1 MDTITQ
7 PVTLTK
13 RCKIHG
19 IDLPREGARTARFLE
34 AFPEAFYDEE
44 AGEWRIV
51 WEKGHFAE
59 SNARIEAFFADNGVS
74 TVQVDRC

>member
-1 MDTITQ
+1 MSTLTQ
-7 PVTLTK
+7 SVTLTK

-19 IDLPREGARTARFLE
+19 IDLPTEGTLTSRFTE

-44 AGEWRIV
+44 AAEWRIR

-59 SNARIEAFFADNGVS
+59 SNARIEGFFSDQGVS
-74 TVQVDRC
+74 TVQVDKC

>member
-1 MDTITQ
+1 MTVAAK

-19 IDLPREGARTARFLE
+19 IDLPRDSALTSLFRETY
-34 AFPEAFYDEE
+34 PEASFDD
-44 AGEWRIV
+44 GSNEWRIA

-59 SNARIEAFFADNGVS
+59 SNARLETFFAANGVS
-74 TVQVDRC
+74 VSHVDKC